1 MLYNLFIILL
11 TSSIFISCI
20 LLLLSSNKIYSI
32 LYLIF
37 IYMCTSLLM
46 MYLGVLVLGLFYFLV
61 YIGAIAVL
69 FLFSV
74 MILDLKE
81 SIYERDY
88 SFFFSLFCFFSIFI
102 IQFYFI
108 YSKTDFFLY
117 QFSYEFFIPTN
128 EFLRILGLLIF
139 RKYYFILL
147 LTGLV
152 LLLSM
157 VGSIYLT
164 NYKKGFFIKKQLFP
178 LSRNY
183 NLFHCIIY

>member
-1 MLYNLFIILL
+1 
-11 TSSIFISCI
+11 
-20 LLLLSSNKIYSI
+20 
-32 LYLIF
+32 
-37 IYMCTSLLM
+37 
-46 MYLGVLVLGLFYFLV
+46 MYFGVLILGLFYFLV

-88 SFFFSLFCFFSIFI
+88 SFFFSIFCFICILFV
-102 IQFYFI
+102 QGYFLFL
-108 YSKTDFFLY
+108 KFDLFFY

-139 RKYYFILL
+139 KKYYFILL
-147 LTGLV
+147 LAGIV

-157 VGSIYLT
+157 IGSIYLT

-183 NLFHCIIY
+183 NIFHSIIY